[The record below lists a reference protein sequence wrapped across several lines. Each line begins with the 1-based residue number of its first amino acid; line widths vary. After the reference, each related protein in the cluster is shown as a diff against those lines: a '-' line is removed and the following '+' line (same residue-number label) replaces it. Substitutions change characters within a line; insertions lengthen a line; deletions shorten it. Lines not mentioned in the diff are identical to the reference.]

1 MKEKSVFL
9 GDCFYYSLM
18 LLTIVSLLSVTFTPA
33 KTFLWQEL
41 MQSRDYKGRSRAI
54 AAFDAKLV
62 AVGLSREEFSPRILV
77 RKRSREL
84 LVLSDNTLV
93 TSYPVGLG
101 RNPSGIKLDGK
112 DLKTPEGNYH
122 ICYKD
127 DQHRYRLFLQIN
139 YPSPDDARR
148 GTVQQI
154 ILPSEEEKIMK
165 AWEDN
170 VPPPAGTALGGSI
183 GFHGYG
189 SESNWTLDGS
199 VSMHNIHMEELF
211 WNIENGTPVAF
222 VP

>member
-1 MKEKSVFL
+1 MKEKSIFL
-9 GDCFYYSLM
+9 GDCFYYSFM
-18 LLTIVSLLSVTFTPA
+18 ALTIITVLAVIFTPA
-33 KTFLWQEL
+33 KYFLWQEFS
-41 MQSRDYKGRSRAI
+41 QSRDYMGRNRAL
-54 AAFDAKLV
+54 AAFDEKLA
-62 AVGLSREEFSPRILV
+62 AVGLTREEFSPRILV

-84 LVLSDNTLV
+84 LVLSDNILV

-112 DLKTPEGNYH
+112 DLKTPEGNYY
-122 ICYKD
+122 ICNKD

-165 AWEDN
+165 AWENN
-170 VPPPAGTALGGSI
+170 VPPPADTALGGNI
-183 GFHGYG
+183 GIHGYG

-199 VSMHNIHMEELF
+199 ASMHNIHIEELF
-211 WNIENGTPVAF
+211 WNIENGTPVAL